1 MKRHSKLLVFISVT
15 VFISCNQI
23 PDSISSQDSILIPI
37 VITSEVKYVTQYTA
51 TCGGVV
57 TSGGGSDGM
66 ISGIC
71 WSRNPHPT
79 IKDSTNEYFNVI
91 DRITSPVDFERPIIG
106 LTGST
111 TYYVRAFV
119 QNVNKFTDSDGY
131 YAIGEAAYG
140 NEIQFTTD
148 EKTPTLT
155 DADGNVYHTIQI
167 GTQLWMLENLKTT
180 KYNDGTDIPT
190 VKGTYMN
197 EFFDLLSPGYCDYFY
212 NKPNKNLKNTF
223 GVLYNGYAVATG
235 KLAPIGW
242 HVPSID
248 DWIKL
253 SDYLGGDSISGGKL
267 KSANTSVNANNL
279 ELMYLGNWMP
289 PNTGATNSSGFSALP
304 GGYYDEV
311 TINDEYNIFGFRSI
325 GITGHWWSSTEGM
338 SNMLYSVSL
347 GYMQASTYF
356 AYYLNSH
363 SNKFGFSVR
372 CVRD

>member
-23 PDSISSQDSILIPI
+23 PDPISPQDSILIPI

-57 TSGGGSDGM
+57 TSGGGSDG
-66 ISGIC
+66 IVYGVC
-71 WSRNPHPT
+71 WSTNPHPT
-79 IKDSTNEYFNVI
+79 FLDNTTDVNFKDSL
-91 DRITSPVDFERPIIG
+91 TSPVDFTFPIKG
-106 LTGST
+106 LAGST
-111 TYYVRAFV
+111 AYYVRAFA
-119 QNVNKFTDSDGY
+119 QNVKKFTNGDGY
-131 YAIGEAAYG
+131 YRIGETGYG
-140 NEIQFTTD
+140 NEFKFTTHVA
-148 EKTPTLT
+148 TPTVT

-248 DWIKL
+248 DWIRL
-253 SDYLGGDSISGGKL
+253 SDYLGGDSVSGGKL
-267 KSANTSVNANNL
+267 KSASTSSLANHL
-279 ELMYLGNWMP
+279 DFMYLGNWMP

-311 TINDEYNIFGFRSI
+311 ILNDGFTIFGFRSI
-325 GITGHWWSSTEGM
+325 GFVGHWWSSTEDM
-338 SNMLYSVSL
+338 SNTLYSIAL
-347 GYMQASTYF
+347 EYMDASTYST
-356 AYYLNSH
+356 YTKPTH
-363 SNKFGFSVR
+363 SKRFGFSVR